1 MAVGWVVRALIS
13 AALWVAAS
21 AVQAAPAVPSA
32 TWLTGVVT
40 RVSDGDTVWLRPS
53 GNRRAQPLKLRLRGI
68 DAPERCQAGGH
79 AATVALMSQVENAEV
94 VVRVVGTDAYGRLL
108 VDMRWRGVD
117 VAARMVREGHAWS
130 HRRGSVADTYAS
142 EEREA
147 RAARRGLFSDP
158 QAIEPSVFRKRH
170 GPCP

>member
-1 MAVGWVVRALIS
+1 MAVGLVVRALIS
-13 AALWVAAS
+13 AALLVAAS
-21 AVQAAPAVPSA
+21 VVQAAQAVPVA

-53 GNRRAQPLKLRLRGI
+53 GNRQAKPLKLRLRGI
-68 DAPERCQAGGH
+68 DAPERCQAGGY
-79 AATVALMSQVENAEV
+79 AATVALMSRVGNAEV
-94 VVRVVGTDAYGRLL
+94 VVRVIGTDVYGRLL

-117 VAARMVREGHAWS
+117 VAAWMVREGHAWS
-130 HRRGSVADTYAS
+130 HRRRSVADTYAN

-158 QAIEPSVFRKRH
+158 EAIEPSVFRKRH